1 MVTCSVP
8 GCNSSKKEKT
18 QNYTFHIFPQNERV
32 RQKWLNMLKRK
43 DWVPR
48 KYSKILNRIVCENM
62 VRCSVL
68 GCKSDSERKV
78 PDLSFHSF
86 PTNNNLLTPW
96 VESTGRN
103 NWTPKKSSKICSKH
117 FQKNMLI
124 KKDKLTILYPNAV
137 PIRVSE

>member
-18 QNYTFHIFPQNERV
+18 QNYTFHMGTQRV
-32 RQKWLNMLKRK
+32 KLRP
-43 DWVPR
+43 DSVPTLFMR
-48 KYSKILNRIVCENM
+48 ILNRIVCENM